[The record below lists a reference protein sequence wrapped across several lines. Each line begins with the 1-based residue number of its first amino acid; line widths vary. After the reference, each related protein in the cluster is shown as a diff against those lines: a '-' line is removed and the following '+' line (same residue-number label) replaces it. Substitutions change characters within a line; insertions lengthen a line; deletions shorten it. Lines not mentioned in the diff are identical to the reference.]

1 MTNYKHKDEILRL
14 RAEGK
19 TYNQIREI
27 TGASKATISYHC
39 GEGQVAKARARE
51 KRVAH
56 LQIKKNLSRWRSR
69 PETGNL
75 EKKIPTKKWSDRIRT
90 RVRGFH
96 SDEELSNGTFNFT
109 YEDVL
114 ERIDQSE
121 VCYLTGRPI
130 DKWDS
135 STFHFDHVQPRSKGG
150 QNTLENLELAC
161 RDANFSKH
169 DLTLEEYLML
179 CVEVLLHW
187 GIIDES
193 DIQLTKD

>member
-1 MTNYKHKDEILRL
+1 MTNYKHKDNILRL

-19 TYNQIREI
+19 TYNEIREI

-39 GEGQVAKARARE
+39 GEGQVEKARARE
-51 KRVAH
+51 KRVLH
-56 LQIKKNLSRWRSR
+56 SRIKKNLSAWRLR
-69 PETGNL
+69 PENST
-75 EKKIPTKKWSDRIRT
+75 EYKEPSKKWSDRIRT

-96 SDEELSNGTFNFT
+96 SEEELKNGTFNFT

-114 ERIDQSE
+114 KKIESE
-121 VCYLTGRPI
+121 DRCYLTGRPI

-135 STFHFDHVQPRSKGG
+135 RTFHFDHVQPRSKGG
-150 QNTLENLELAC
+150 ANTLENLELAC

-179 CVEVLLHW
+179 CAEVLLHW
-187 GIIDES
+187 GIINENN
-193 DIQLTKD
+193 I